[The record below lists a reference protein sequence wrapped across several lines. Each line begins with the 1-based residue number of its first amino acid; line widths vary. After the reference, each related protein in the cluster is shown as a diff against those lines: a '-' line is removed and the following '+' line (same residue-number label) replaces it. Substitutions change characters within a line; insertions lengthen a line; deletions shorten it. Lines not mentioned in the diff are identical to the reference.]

1 MCCKHDILSFPISQH
16 ISTYYKCL
24 LSVNRQSAVPSFVL
38 ITSLKKL
45 WLNVNH
51 EEWQD
56 KRSRKIIWNR
66 WNKSTTIWNWAKPSN
81 KSWNGVRC
89 HRRFWFPSE
98 RCRLRF
104 ANRFRTVSET
114 KPSVA
119 RWERERAGRRECHTT
134 APAKTVVR
142 FSSCTRRVARPSHP
156 TLSCLLL
163 TICHFDFVC
172 PSLLNPHT
180 ASQLVVQLGSA
191 PAPTHTSN
199 KVMNS
204 NFTKQYL
211 ELF

>member
-1 MCCKHDILSFPISQH
+1 MKNGRTNEAGKSFEIDEINQH
-16 ISTYYKCL
+16 LFEIE
-24 LSVNRQSAVPSFVL
+24 PSHP
-38 ITSLKKL
+38 TSRET
-45 WLNVNH
+45 VY
-51 EEWQD
+51 D
-56 KRSRKIIWNR
+56 VTVVSDF
-66 WNKSTTIWNWAKPSN
+66 
-81 KSWNGVRC
+81 
-89 HRRFWFPSE
+89 RRNDVG
-98 RCRLRF
+98 CGL
-104 ANRFRTVSET
+104 RTVSEPFPKRNRPT
-114 KPSVA
+114 VE
-119 RWERERAGRRECHTT
+119 ERERAGRRECHTT

-180 ASQLVVQLGSA
+180 VSQLVVQLGSA

-204 NFTKQYL
+204 NLTKQYL